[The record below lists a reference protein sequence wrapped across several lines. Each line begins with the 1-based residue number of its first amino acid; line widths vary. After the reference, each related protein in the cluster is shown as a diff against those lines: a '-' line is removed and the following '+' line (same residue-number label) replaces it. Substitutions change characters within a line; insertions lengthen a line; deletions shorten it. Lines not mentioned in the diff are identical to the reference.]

1 MYSPLF
7 HLIHLPKSAGNSIW
21 RDLIASADKCSI
33 NPNHVIKL
41 DTRNFVDDKYWKALY
56 FQKSQEYNNNTS
68 FIPQNSLSI
77 LAHKEVNKI
86 LQKFKF
92 NHKILIHHHNSGAF
106 RLPLEKKIKK
116 NNDYNQT
123 SSHKWDLKENP
134 EIYVFT
140 LRNSLERSISQI
152 KFAFMVNSIFETP
165 TTPKSKN
172 YKNGPY
178 WIGGL
183 DADAI
188 PFDRRPAIE
197 MLAMDYER
205 DIENRSEYIEYALQI
220 IPEFATY
227 QLRYILTFIVSKNP
241 TETNEILWMRSNEEI
256 LKLWNI
262 SKDSIKNMS
271 KVNKIGAIYLDEY
284 KKFYFSN
291 SFEKF
296 ISEHLE
302 INTFKIDKVFQ
313 ETKTYFQEDFIE
325 VNDDFCFYSK
335 MENKLLKDVF
345 GFPENF

>member
-1 MYSPLF
+1 M
-7 HLIHLPKSAGNSIW
+7 I
-21 RDLIASADKCSI
+21 
-33 NPNHVIKL
+33 
-41 DTRNFVDDKYWKALY
+41 
-56 FQKSQEYNNNTS
+56 
-68 FIPQNSLSI
+68 
-77 LAHKEVNKI
+77 
-86 LQKFKF
+86 
-92 NHKILIHHHNSGAF
+92 
-106 RLPLEKKIKK
+106 
-116 NNDYNQT
+116 
-123 SSHKWDLKENP
+123 
-134 EIYVFT
+134 
-140 LRNSLERSISQI
+140 
-152 KFAFMVNSIFETP
+152 NSIFETP

-197 MLAMDYER
+197 MLALDYER
-205 DIENRSEYIEYALQI
+205 DIANRSEYIEYALQI

-227 QLRYILTFIVSKNP
+227 QLRYILTFILSKNP

-271 KVNKIGAIYLDEY
+271 KINKVGAIYLDEY

-313 ETKTYFQEDFIE
+313 ETKTYFREDFIE
-325 VNDDFCFYSK
+325 VNDDFGFYSK
-335 MENKLLKDVF
+335 IENKLLKDVF
-345 GFPENF
+345 GFTENF